1 MPEQPARKKRFGRWL
16 LAAGIALLLL
26 LGAVAFLFPF
36 LLKRYIERH
45 SVEWIGRRIT
55 IGDII
60 LNPFTYTYAIHGVK
74 CFEPGSSE
82 VFVSWKSISVKSDLW
97 AGFRNNKWR
106 FRKLRIEQ
114 PYFHLVQHGDRF
126 NFSDLLELG
135 GSAGAKP
142 RAEEKPVLFSMEDI
156 LLDGGKIIYASDIL
170 KAPVSISALRANCTR
185 ITSESARMDFGLGFT
200 IDGGGSVKGSFKID
214 TEKSRYG
221 INAVLNSFSLP
232 LLLPYLQDFMH
243 TTGLKGVLDLG
254 LHLEDSWADTAA
266 LAAAGHM
273 AIHGLEVTDGSGKE
287 LLGLKDG
294 RLLLDTLNARDHLF
308 RIGHVLLDGLFTRY
322 SQWPD
327 GSNTWTKALK
337 LGQPDENG
345 GSTELASTPGN
356 VFVMLADYVRLL
368 GQEFVANEYT
378 ADSMAVANGTV
389 EFEDLTPEK
398 PFRYT
403 LDRINLRSSRITTR
417 SGTADFSASAR
428 LNGRGE
434 LASTFRFDPRNFRN
448 VAMDLSVKDLVLPD
462 LDAYS
467 RWYAAYPITSG
478 TLSYTGSTT
487 IRDGKLDSQN
497 LLASD
502 NLRFGKKTDVHDT
515 GIFILPLRLAASLLR
530 DVHGKIDLKVP
541 VTGDLNDPTFKPW
554 PIVWQVLKNLVVKA
568 AAAPVRLV
576 AGLFGAKDDADVE
589 EVRFRQLSTSLE
601 KDQRRALDA
610 LAAMLK
616 EKQDL
621 RADLACVT
629 DTLAEKEAWAA
640 QQVKMEF
647 LGLQSP
653 LTKADSAKVAGLSLR
668 DSSFT
673 VFLNGKSPGTRGQ
686 AEVDRCVAVVGTQA
700 AAAAVQAEEE
710 ARKIAVQ
717 AYLEKAGAPAARF
730 AFRPATKEELAGY
743 KGDPGYRFIVEAKD

>member
-1 MPEQPARKKRFGRWL
+1 MPEGSGRKKYIVRRL
-16 LAAGIALLLL
+16 LAAVAALLLL
-26 LGAVAFLFPF
+26 LGTVAFFLPY

-60 LNPFTYTYAIHGVK
+60 LNPFTYTYAVHGVK
-74 CFEPGSSE
+74 CYEPGSSE

-135 GSAGAKP
+135 GSAEAKP
-142 RAEEKPVLFSMEDI
+142 QAEEKPVLFSMEDI
-156 LLDGGKIIYASDIL
+156 LLDGGRITYASDIL
-170 KAPVSISALRANCTR
+170 KAPVGISELRANCTR
-185 ITSESARMDFGLGFT
+185 ITSESARMDFGVGFA
-200 IDGGGSVKGSFKID
+200 IDGGGTVQGTFKID

-221 INAVLNSFSLP
+221 INAALSSFSLP
-232 LLLPYLQDFMH
+232 LLLPYLQDLMH
-243 TTGLKGVLDLG
+243 TTGLKGALDLG
-254 LHLEDSWADTAA
+254 LHLEDSWADTTA
-266 LAAAGHM
+266 LAAAGHL
-273 AIHGLEVTDGSGKE
+273 AVHGLEITDGSGKE

-294 RLLLDTLNARDHLF
+294 RVLLDTLNARDHLF
-308 RIGHVLLDGLFTRY
+308 RIGHVFLDGLFTRY

-337 LGQPDENG
+337 LDQAAGDTG
-345 GSTELASTPGN
+345 ATVLASTPGN

-378 ADSMAVANGTV
+378 ADSMAMANGTV
-389 EFEDLTPEK
+389 EFEDFTPEK

-403 LDRINLRSSRITTR
+403 LDRISLRSSRITTR

-448 VAMDLSVKDLVLPD
+448 VAVDLSVKDLVLPD

-497 LLASD
+497 LLTAD

-589 EVRFRQLSTSLE
+589 EVRFPQLSTALE

-616 EKQDL
+616 EKPDL
-621 RADLACVT
+621 RADLVPVT
-629 DTLAEKEAWAA
+629 DTLAEAEAWSA
-640 QQVKMEF
+640 QRVKQEF

-653 LTKADSAKVAGLSLR
+653 LSAADSAKVAAFSLR

-673 VFLNGKSPGTRGQ
+673 AFLNGKSPGTRGQ
-686 AEVDRCVAVVGTQA
+686 AEVDRCLAIVGKQA
-700 AAAAVQAEEE
+700 AVAAVQAEEG
-710 ARKIAVQ
+710 ARQKAVQ
-717 AYLEKAGAPAARF
+717 AYLAKAGAPAASF
-730 AFRPATKEELAGY
+730 TFRPATKEELAGY
-743 KGDPGYRFIVEAKD
+743 KGAPGYRFMVEAKD